1 MSTKSAADYSTKIV
15 ADTLYADKS
24 VEQALSTEITN
35 RENAN
40 TNLQSQI
47 DAITASSDVTDIVG
61 SHADLENY
69 DTTSLA
75 PNSIIKVLQNENK
88 NNETTYYRW
97 IVEENIGHWFLI
109 GEEGPYYTKSEA
121 DSKFVSQERTINGK
135 ALSSNITLSASD
147 VGADSS
153 GSAAIA
159 EQNAKDYTD
168 SLASNYATA
177 AQGQLADTAVQP
189 DDLATVAI
197 SGDYNDLSN
206 LPEIPS
212 AQIQSDWNQTD
223 DKALDY
229 IKNKPTIPEGV
240 IVDQTYNSAST
251 NAQSGIAVAQAISG
265 KQDILTS
272 GSNITIENGVISA
285 TDTTYTAGV
294 GISIENGV
302 ISNTQTS
309 AEWGNITGTLSEQTD
324 LKNVLDT
331 KADQENVYT
340 KQEINNLMSSIVV
353 ATVYD
358 YGDE

>member
-1 MSTKSAADYSTKIV
+1 M
-15 ADTLYADKS
+15 
-24 VEQALSTEITN
+24 
-35 RENAN
+35 
-40 TNLQSQI
+40 
-47 DAITASSDVTDIVG
+47 
-61 SHADLENY
+61 
-69 DTTSLA
+69 
-75 PNSIIKVLQNENK
+75 
-88 NNETTYYRW
+88 
-97 IVEENIGHWFLI
+97 
-109 GEEGPYYTKSEA
+109 
-121 DSKFVSQERTINGK
+121 
-135 ALSSNITLSASD
+135 
-147 VGADSS
+147 
-153 GSAAIA
+153 
-159 EQNAKDYTD
+159 
-168 SLASNYATA
+168 ASNYATA